1 MDTNLNIINE
11 VKKHDC
17 LYNKQSESYK
27 DFVYKNSLWSKTG
40 IDLGIPGEKVKKKF
54 RNLRDAYIKYKRFV
68 EKPEINIF
76 RKPYKYAQ
84 YFTFLDELNPAEFTS
99 HNISESSLDITAE
112 YCSDL
117 EDSYFEDSS
126 QDPFELTDSTANIKA
141 TQQAETNSTKDYQIS
156 ERSNKRKRFT
166 TEYSTQDSE
175 IVSTTKR
182 KTKQMAKNCTMQLF
196 QCLANKL
203 SESNLTEEQK
213 NIIES
218 SVCRLVYSKI
228 MEYTKESAN
237 SL

>member
-175 IVSTTKR
+175 IHHG
-182 KTKQMAKNCTMQLF
+182 
-196 QCLANKL
+196 
-203 SESNLTEEQK
+203 
-213 NIIES
+213 
-218 SVCRLVYSKI
+218 
-228 MEYTKESAN
+228 
-237 SL
+237 